1 MMTSILQDF
10 RYALRQLGK
19 NPGFTALAVS
29 MLALGIGVSTAM
41 FGVMNAILL
50 RPLPFHDPDRL
61 VRIFSVKGDFVSGP
75 SPLDTRDFAADNHTF
90 QRLAVYD
97 TWRKNV
103 SAVSGS
109 AEPEQLPVGLVPADY
124 FEILGFQPLMGR
136 LFTPAENQW
145 GKNYVAVLSYEF
157 WQTRFGG
164 DLAVLGKTVSIND
177 EPYTIIGVM
186 PSTIPSWWLEGRHG
200 KTQLWTPFAPD
211 STVWD
216 EARRGSRDFS
226 AIGRLKPGV
235 SLNQARADLQ
245 RIANNLAAAHPLDQG
260 VGVDVRHLNDDRVG
274 HLGPVILLLM
284 GAVILILLIAC
295 SNVANLLLARN
306 SSRGREV
313 AIRMALGAEKARVMR
328 QFMAENLTLGLL
340 AGIIGAP
347 LAAWGCATLGWVHP
361 AELPQLSAVGVDY
374 RVLIFA
380 LAVSILSSVLFGTV
394 PAWIH
399 SGVNVS
405 QALKEGGRAKT
416 PTRGGQYLRRLFAAS
431 EMAFAVM
438 LLIGTGLLV
447 QSLVRLQQQ
456 EPGFR
461 VDHLLREHLY
471 LPPAQYPNAVS
482 VTRFADEYATH
493 VRRLPG
499 VEDASIS
506 AAYPPDDQWIQNF
519 TIVNPPVSRLEDVPS
534 ASFNVTDSRY
544 LHTFGIP
551 LVKGRGFADS
561 DTDTSLPVALVNRAF
576 VNRYFPTED
585 PLGKQIQ
592 MGLPGNMAVTSDTNI
607 RLTIVGVTRDWMN
620 RGLAL
625 PPGPEI
631 VGLYRQIPDLNYGFK
646 NLIVRTALD
655 PLQLS
660 EPIRRQLHSL
670 DANLPFAE
678 VSTMDDV
685 MSAQTADRRYTTGL
699 LLLFAVCGVVLAV
712 MGVYGVVSYLATQRT
727 SEIGLR
733 MALGAQR
740 GDVLWLVVK
749 QGLWMAVM
757 GAVAG
762 VFGAWLL
769 RQTVAQLVFGISP
782 ADPMTFCL
790 AALLLIAF
798 ALAASLVPAR
808 RATKIDPIVALRYE

>member
-1 MMTSILQDF
+1 MITSILQDL
-10 RYALRQLGK
+10 RYAFRQLGK
-19 NPGFTALAVS
+19 NPGLTALAVT
-29 MLALGIGVSTAM
+29 MLALGIGASTAM

-50 RPLPFHDPDRL
+50 RPLPFHDPNRL

-75 SPLDTRDFAADNHTF
+75 SPLDSRDFAADNHTF
-90 QRLAVYD
+90 QQLAAYD

-109 AEPEQLPVGLVPADY
+109 TEPEQLPVGLVPAAY
-124 FEILGFQPLMGR
+124 FEILGFHPLMGR
-136 LFTPAENQW
+136 LFTPTENVW
-145 GKNYVAVLSYEF
+145 GKNFVAVLSYEF

-164 DLAVLGKTVSIND
+164 DPAILGKTVSIND

-186 PSTIPSWWLEGRHG
+186 PNTIPSWWLEGRHG
-200 KTQLWTPFAPD
+200 KTELWTPFAPD
-211 STVWD
+211 ATVWD

-235 SLNQARADLQ
+235 DLNQARADLQ
-245 RIANNLAAAHPLDQG
+245 TIANNLAAAHPLDRG
-260 VGVDVRHLNDDRVG
+260 VGVDVRHLDDDRVG

-313 AIRMALGAEKARVMR
+313 AIRMALGAEKATVMR
-328 QFMAENLTLGLL
+328 ESMAENLTLGLV
-340 AGIIGAP
+340 AGVIGAA
-347 LAAWGCATLGWVHP
+347 LAAWGCATLGKVHP
-361 AELPQLSAVGVDY
+361 AALPQLSAVGVDY
-374 RVLIFA
+374 RVLLFG
-380 LAVSILSSVLFGTV
+380 LGVSILSSVLFGTV
-394 PAWIH
+394 PAWVH

-405 QALKEGGRAKT
+405 QALKDGGRAKT
-416 PTRGGQYLRRLFAAS
+416 PTRGGQYLRRMFAAS
-431 EMAFAVM
+431 EMAFAAM
-438 LLIGTGLLV
+438 LLVGTGLLV
-447 QSLVRLQQQ
+447 QSLLRLQEQQ
-456 EPGFR
+456 PGFR
-461 VDHLLREHLY
+461 VDHLLREHMY

-482 VTRFADEYATH
+482 ITRFADEYASR
-493 VRRLPG
+493 VRHLPG
-499 VEDASIS
+499 VDDATIS
-506 AAYPPDDQWIQNF
+506 ATLPPDDQWIQNF
-519 TIVNPPVSRLEDVPS
+519 TIANRAVSRLEDVPS

-544 LHTFGIP
+544 LHTFGVT
-551 LVKGRGFADS
+551 LLKGRGFADS
-561 DTDTSLPVALVNRAF
+561 DTDTSLPVALVNQAL
-576 VNRYFPTED
+576 VDRYFPTED
-585 PLGKQIQ
+585 PLGKQIDL
-592 MGLPGNMAVTSDTNI
+592 GLPQNAAVTSDPHI
-607 RLTIVGVTRDWMN
+607 RLTIVGVVGDWMN

-631 VGLYRQIPDLNYGFK
+631 VGLYRQIPALNYGFK

-678 VSTMDDV
+678 VSTMDEI
-685 MSAQTADRRYTTGL
+685 MSAETTDRRYTTGL
-699 LLLFAVCGVVLAV
+699 LLLFAAFGMVLAV
-712 MGVYGVVSYLATQRT
+712 MGVYGVVSYLAMQRT
-727 SEIGLR
+727 NEIGLR

-749 QGLWMAVM
+749 QGLWMAVI

-762 VFGAWLL
+762 LVGAWLL

-782 ADPMTFCL
+782 ADPMTFCI

-798 ALAASLVPAR
+798 ALAASLIPAR
-808 RATKIDPIVALRYE
+808 RATKIDPMAALRYE